1 MIVTVADVRNALHLD
16 EDASEEDYIAGLIQA
31 ATSKANN
38 FCRVAFDELDE
49 PPASVIQAIMLM
61 VAHWYQYRDE
71 SETGAYEATERA
83 FKSLLWPNRKEE
95 LIF

>member
-1 MIVTVADVRNALHLD
+1 MIVTVANVKAALHVD
-16 EDASEEDYIAGLIQA
+16 GDDDDTYIESLIQA
-31 ATSKANN
+31 AQDKAEN
-38 FCRVAFDELDE
+38 FCRVNFESME
-49 PPASVIQAIMLM
+49 YVPSSVIQAIMLM

-71 SETGAYEATERA
+71 SETGAYKATEDA

>member
-1 MIVTVADVRNALHLD
+1 MIVSVADVKNALHIDDD
-16 EDASEEDYIAGLIQA
+16 EDDTYIAGLIRA
-31 ATSKANN
+31 ATSKASN
-38 FCRVAFDELDE
+38 FCRVEFDEIDD

-71 SETGAYEATERA
+71 SETGAYSATEEA